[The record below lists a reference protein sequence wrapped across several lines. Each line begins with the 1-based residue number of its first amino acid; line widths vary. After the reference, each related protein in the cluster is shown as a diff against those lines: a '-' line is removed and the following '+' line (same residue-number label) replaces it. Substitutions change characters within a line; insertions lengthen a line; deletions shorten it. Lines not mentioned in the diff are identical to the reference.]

1 MFTQKDIQSI
11 DRSYF
16 NVIFAGC
23 YSITLQSKNTKH
35 YWCIQHEEYPTF
47 STCRISH
54 KHNYSD
60 QFHSH
65 RNRPNVKKAI
75 QDIKSHDDFQINV
88 RDKEKRA
95 RHIRLQQAH
104 KIS

>member
-35 YWCIQHEEYPTF
+35 YWCIQHEEYPKF

-65 RNRPNVKKAI
+65 RNRPNLKKAI

>member
-1 MFTQKDIQSI
+1 MFTQKEIQSI

-47 STCRISH
+47 KTCQITH
-54 KHNYSD
+54 KHNRSD
-60 QFHSH
+60 EYHPH
-65 RNRPNVKKAI
+65 RNQPTLQKAI
-75 QDIKSHDDFQINV
+75 QERKSHDNFQINV
-88 RDKEKRA
+88 RDTEKRA
-95 RHIRLQQAH
+95 RRKQSAA
-104 KIS
+104 SSEN